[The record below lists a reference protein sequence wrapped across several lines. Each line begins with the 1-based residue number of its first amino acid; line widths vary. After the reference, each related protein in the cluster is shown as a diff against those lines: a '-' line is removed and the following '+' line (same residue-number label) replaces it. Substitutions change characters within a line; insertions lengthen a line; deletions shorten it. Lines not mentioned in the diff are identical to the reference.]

1 VVILALLLAAASV
14 VIGVLAARR
23 ARATTAA
30 TQISLRMLDA
40 VLDFAPVGVAVLD
53 TELRF
58 VRANQALARLSGR
71 SAETMLGFTLDEIVV
86 RHELAAIARS
96 VLTTGNPAFGL
107 DASGSSAA
115 GRPFRAV
122 ADFYPVRADGE
133 VVGLGVIV
141 HDITAAAR
149 VDEERRRLLERLDKL
164 QRVTEALG
172 NARTRDELVRV
183 VVEDVRDA
191 CRASTATLVV
201 SDGTTIHLAGT
212 SERNFAAVTE
222 WMDDR
227 PLEDSRIIR
236 EAIERR
242 EVAVLTPDLLA
253 TRWSEISRALP
264 PGDSLVALPLITD
277 DDVLGGVILRLS
289 ASVGAIRQDEVFLA
303 AIATQIA
310 EALARITRDESEQAH
325 SAALA
330 GRLAFVAEASDA
342 FAACALDWQAILR
355 QVVDVTSPRLA
366 DVTAAFV
373 LEGSDIIGV
382 EVTARSDDR
391 RPAVQQL
398 MSHWSDVFREH
409 AGDGAPRA
417 KGEPVLVTDLAA
429 PAGPASEALAAAGFA
444 SIMAAPLQ
452 AGARAVGQ
460 LVLATEHPRHLSH
473 DDLELA
479 DEIAKRAGHFILNAE
494 RFQQRSHVADTL
506 QASLLPP
513 ATPSIPGLELAT
525 RFFAVGEG
533 IDVGGD
539 FYDVFRMGTASAP
552 TDRWAVVIGDV
563 RGKGPA
569 AANISGAARH
579 AIRAASLHDGSP
591 ASILRQ
597 VNELLLVTADDDLE
611 PRFCT
616 AIVAAVR
623 PTEAGASVTLAVG
636 GHPAPVLLRAD
647 GRTETVTAFGTVL
660 GVLDQL
666 ELEEVELALQPG
678 DALVLYTDGV
688 TERHAGGRFFDDD
701 ALASV
706 LSRCTGFTAPVLAER
721 IETASRAFLEDV
733 PRDDLAVVV
742 VRVPEPVASAS
753 AASTDLP
760 NDVSASLL
768 GRHFV
773 VAALSALGL
782 DEHAETAT
790 LLASELVTNALLH
803 ADGPYRIG
811 VESGEGVLRIGV
823 TDATTDG
830 PQIGEASDEA
840 TSGRGIRLVDS
851 LTSRWGVHLNEG
863 GKTVW
868 FELET

>member
-1 VVILALLLAAASV
+1 VVILPLLLAAASV
-14 VIGVLAARR
+14 VIGVLAVRR

-30 TQISLRMLDA
+30 TQISLRTLDA

-71 SAETMLGFTLDEIVV
+71 SADTMLGFTLEEIVV
-86 RHELAAIARS
+86 RHELAVIARS

-172 NARTRDELVRV
+172 NVRTRDQLVRV

-222 WMDDR
+222 WMEDR
-227 PLEDSRIIR
+227 LLDDSRIIR
-236 EAIERR
+236 DAIERR
-242 EVAVLTPDLLA
+242 EVVVLTPDLLA
-253 TRWSEISRALP
+253 ARWSEISRALP

-289 ASVGAIRQDEVFLA
+289 ASVGTIRQDEVFLA

-310 EALARITRDESEQAH
+310 EALARIARDESDQAR

-366 DVTAAFV
+366 DVAAAFV
-373 LEGSDIIGV
+373 LEGSEIIGV
-382 EVTARSDDR
+382 EVTAGSDDR
-391 RPAVQQL
+391 RHAVQQL
-398 MSHWSDVFREH
+398 MSHWSDAFREH
-409 AGDGAPRA
+409 EGGDALGT
-417 KGEPVLVTDLAA
+417 KGEPVLVADLTA
-429 PAGPASEALAAAGFA
+429 PAGPASEALVAAGFA
-444 SIMAAPLQ
+444 SIMATPLQ

-460 LVLATEHPRHLSH
+460 LVLATEHPRRLSH

-579 AIRAASLHDGSP
+579 AIRAASLHEGSP

-636 GHPAPVLLRAD
+636 GHPAPVVLRAD
-647 GRTETVTAFGTVL
+647 GRTEAVTASGTVL

-666 ELEEVELALQPG
+666 ELEEVELNLQPG

-742 VRVPEPVASAS
+742 LRVPEPVASAS

-768 GRHFV
+768 GRRFV

-803 ADGPYRIG
+803 ANGPYRIG

-840 TSGRGIRLVDS
+840 TSGRGIRLIDS

-868 FELET
+868 FEIET